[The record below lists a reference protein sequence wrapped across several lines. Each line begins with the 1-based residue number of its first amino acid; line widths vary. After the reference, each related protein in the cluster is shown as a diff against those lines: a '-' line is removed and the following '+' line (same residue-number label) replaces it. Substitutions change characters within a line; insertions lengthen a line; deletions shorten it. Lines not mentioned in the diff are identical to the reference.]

1 MQEIQEM
8 WIPSLGW
15 KDTLEEGMVWSLG
28 QEYPLEEGM
37 VTHSS
42 VLARRLPMDR
52 GAWQTLVHSVTEL
65 DMTEV
70 T

>member
-8 WIPSLGW
+8 WIRSLGW

-37 VTHSS
+37 TTHSS
-42 VLARRLPMDR
+42 VLAWRLPMDR
-52 GAWQTLVHSVTEL
+52 GAWRTAVHSVTEL
-65 DMTEV
+65 DVTEV